1 MESQGRWARRGDNMN
16 LVFRGTHESQA
27 WPGPWQPLTPLC
39 CAVPKKAGAA
49 GSPGVTHAHTHL
61 LADEGAQG
69 DVLQGPH
76 APAHVLCPVELQP
89 CPGKQ
94 GEPLT
99 AKFSDAKLTLGLHTS
114 HGSKQSARYCLP
126 ISRVPWSFP
135 RKEAHST
142 SSGSGGS
149 PWNSVR
155 LPVSLSVTQERS
167 GQAPGSQ

>member
-1 MESQGRWARRGDNMN
+1 MQAESQRRWARRGDNMN

-76 APAHVLCPVELQP
+76 APAHVLRPVELQP

-99 AKFSDAKLTLGLHTS
+99 PSSQTLSSHSDYTPALE
-114 HGSKQSARYCLP
+114 LP
-126 ISRVPWSFP
+126 VQ
-135 RKEAHST
+135 
-142 SSGSGGS
+142 GS
-149 PWNSVR
+149 PQHILR
-155 LPVSLSVTQERS
+155 ER
-167 GQAPGSQ
+167 GIALECRPTAAFVCRQM